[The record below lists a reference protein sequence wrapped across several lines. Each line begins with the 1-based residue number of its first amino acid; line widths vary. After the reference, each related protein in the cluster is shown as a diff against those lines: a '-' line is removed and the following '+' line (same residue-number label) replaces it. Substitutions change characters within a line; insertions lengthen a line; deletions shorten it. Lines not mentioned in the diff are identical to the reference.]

1 VDSGKVTLVLEF
13 VNSSNDT
20 FNFEGINGWIE
31 TENILEFGGNL
42 FVEYSY
48 DFYLRSDLLEHLGI
62 NYEGDSYS
70 LAKGE
75 DITIIYSYDPT
86 RNQMKFN
93 DREITSEMMDLFFQP
108 SNDSLFLQVFRS
120 GLDKK
125 VKNGSELDKRLIE
138 YLRTKIN

>member
-1 VDSGKVTLVLEF
+1 VLEF

-31 TENILEFGGNL
+31 TENIQEFGGNL

-70 LAKGE
+70 WPKGE

-93 DREITSEMMDLFFQP
+93 DRGDYF
-108 SNDSLFLQVFRS
+108 
-120 GLDKK
+120 
-125 VKNGSELDKRLIE
+125 
-138 YLRTKIN
+138 